1 MLNKILKMFL
11 ILLCLMPLLGC
22 NNQLMYIGDSNQVNL
37 SGFKITP
44 NECSTIV
51 TLYRKEHL
59 NLIKKTVDGYYRD
72 DRYYYVVDSFFGS
85 TASSARKYGIKV
97 NGFTGEVYDNKTQT
111 WLPNP
116 LINKNHN
123 KINAADR

>member
-1 MLNKILKMFL
+1 MINKILKMFF
-11 ILLCLMPLLGC
+11 ILLCLMSFGGC

-44 NECSTIV
+44 DECSRIV

-59 NLIKKTVDGYYRD
+59 DLIKKTVDGYYRD
-72 DRYYYVVDSFFGS
+72 DRYYYVIDSFFGS
-85 TASSARKYGIKV
+85 TASGAKERGIMV
-97 NGFTGEVYDNKTQT
+97 NGFTGEVYDRKTQT

-116 LINKNHN
+116 LTNKNHN